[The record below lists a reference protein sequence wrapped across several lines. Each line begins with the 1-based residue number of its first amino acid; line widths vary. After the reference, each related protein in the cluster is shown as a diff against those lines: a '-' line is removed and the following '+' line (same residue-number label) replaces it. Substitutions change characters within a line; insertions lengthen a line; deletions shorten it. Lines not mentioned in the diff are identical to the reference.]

1 VDNLPADYAGPA
13 HEPPRYEERAYEEPV
28 YEEPVYEEP
37 AYEEPAY
44 AEPAPAEPTYA
55 PPPAHEPPRPHEPPP
70 AYVDRPTQVQQPS
83 AAPPPR
89 PVAAPPEPQPAALE
103 DDEYLDDYDYPYRY
117 PEYDEPRRSS
127 NGPLMLIGF
136 GALGIAALLA
146 GILLSGVFAPSAGV
160 GRATPTPTA
169 TATTGGGAGDESPLP
184 TDEGSAA
191 ASESPIASDG
201 PPVQFEDGFTAEVE
215 PCATQEI
222 KSTGCAEPSD
232 AVRGDRVDFWV
243 GFENA
248 KGDDVIGLT
257 LVDRQSGEMVPGAD
271 ASLELSEVGCG
282 DTCRKGYLN
291 FWFSQ
296 VDPGDYTVR
305 VNRNGAPAAEADF
318 SVTG

>member
-1 VDNLPADYAGPA
+1 
-13 HEPPRYEERAYEEPV
+13 
-28 YEEPVYEEP
+28 
-37 AYEEPAY
+37 
-44 AEPAPAEPTYA
+44 
-55 PPPAHEPPRPHEPPP
+55 
-70 AYVDRPTQVQQPS
+70 
-83 AAPPPR
+83 
-89 PVAAPPEPQPAALE
+89 
-103 DDEYLDDYDYPYRY
+103 
-117 PEYDEPRRSS
+117 
-127 NGPLMLIGF
+127 MLIGF

-215 PCATQEI
+215 PCATTEVGP
-222 KSTGCAEPSD
+222 SGCDEPSD
-232 AVRGDRVDFWV
+232 SIAGDTVYFW
-243 GFENA
+243 FHFSDA
-248 KGDDVIGLT
+248 KGDDVVGVT
-257 LVDRQSGEMVPGAD
+257 LVDQESGEMVPGAD
-271 ASLELSEVGCG
+271 ASLELSSVGCG
-282 DTCRKGYLN
+282 DTCPKGYLK